1 VDAEPTHQ
9 HPAGARVIAAP
20 AIDIPATEA
29 PALAR
34 LFLLVS
40 LAARPFGRVHEA
52 RWNISLPEWRVL
64 VAILDRPG
72 ISGSELSHLLGLD
85 KMAISRAVR
94 VLERAGHVARSAAPG
109 DVRRQALSCTAQG
122 EALCHTMGP
131 QDRAL
136 EQSLLDALT
145 PGETAQFVAVLDRLV
160 DRARH
165 AAVF

>member
-1 VDAEPTHQ
+1 MD
-9 HPAGARVIAAP
+9 AP
-20 AIDIPATEA
+20 AADVPATEA

-52 RWNISLPEWRVL
+52 RWSISVPEWRVL

-72 ISGSELSHLLGLD
+72 VSGSELSQLLGLD

-94 VLERAGHVARSAAPG
+94 VLERAGHVTRTAATG
-109 DVRRQALSCTAQG
+109 DVRRQALACTEQG
-122 EALCHTMGP
+122 EALCRTMGP

-136 EQSLLDALT
+136 EQALLGALS
-145 PGETAQFVAVLDRLV
+145 PEEAAQFLAVLDRLV

-165 AAVF
+165 AAVV